1 MPTEQ
6 AISTLQDLEEQVET
20 QLSTVPDDDPFYAD
34 KVQEIRRSAR
44 VAQYKAMK
52 SLNAKNERLP
62 MTRAA

>member
-20 QLSTVPDDDPFYAD
+20 QLSTVPDDDPSYAD

-44 VAQYKAMK
+44 VA
-52 SLNAKNERLP
+52 
-62 MTRAA
+62 